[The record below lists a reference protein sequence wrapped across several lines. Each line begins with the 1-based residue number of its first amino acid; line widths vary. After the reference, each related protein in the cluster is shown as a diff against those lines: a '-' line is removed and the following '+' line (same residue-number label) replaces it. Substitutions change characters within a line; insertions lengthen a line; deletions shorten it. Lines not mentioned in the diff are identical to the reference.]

1 MLKYLTPFI
10 RFALMTGALSAIVIA
25 NSKEQGFRGKLL
37 DYIDD
42 NALTEE
48 TKLRVYEPTDSP
60 HLDERF
66 DAFSYRQG
74 DWDDYI
80 ISPRYKDIEGKDKPV
95 SLYESDDVRINTY
108 GSLNLELD
116 YAKSIFTH
124 KRYQEYDEDKPVS
137 LVIRP
142 GFRTKQ
148 DLQLHVEGNIGDRM
162 TVYIDHDSRK
172 KDNHYMIKYRALR
185 DDELI
190 RELNAGEIDINFQG
204 SKYAVYDNNTAK
216 GLGVDVTLQKNKF
229 KFRAFGSVTQGN
241 TEVEIFRGNSSPGNI
256 KLSEFQYVKG
266 IYYQIEPLIRYNNN
280 IDPPH
285 PSGYTLQP
293 VNINP
298 YGFEIYMDDQNPYNK
313 QAAIELPLY
322 GGFYVKLQS
331 GVDYKINYTTGCIQF
346 LKAMPD
352 KTRIFAVYS
361 LLGASTDPYA
371 LPPGDPRHPGGQFS
385 GKIFVFLKYGYS
397 LADSPV
403 PGQDHTKQDLYEIRS
418 FYYVGDRYVLPNNF
432 SIQFFLENGIMT
444 QNDISS
450 LGRYSIDYTNGVIEF
465 VYREPYKQLLL
476 ANGTASQIYTEHQS
490 VNVYDY
496 SRYRIK
502 IDYFK
507 EARSF
512 QLNHL
517 NIIPNSVVIKVDQRV
532 IPALLYTV
540 DYTAGYIVFNNS
552 NDPLIGPQTVI
563 EIRYEYFPLFSQEQ
577 QFVGGFRGEYEISR
591 DLKVGGSLLYSRSGS
606 DETVPTLGTE
616 PTQTIFFEGDTAVHL
631 DGRRLAQFANIFTRE
646 KVKELPVELNGYVE
660 YAKSYKNINI
670 FGKALVDNMEAIEEI
685 VPLSMEERNWVLTS
699 RPSFPWA
706 TTRGILNYYYFRNPA
721 SPGALK
727 GIEYIAVAPKI
738 DYAVKPGPYNVATG
752 HVVNS
757 ILSLASQRSLVLDF
771 ADNPLTNT
779 GDFISIVTYNQWKDV
794 IDLSGIE
801 YVEFSYLYEG
811 STDTELHLEAGQVN
825 EDADGSG
832 VIKTEDLNNNGII
845 DSDPITG
852 FTEDVGYQFAETG
865 HPATRIGG
873 GPGLSRATFG
883 DDILNTSDLN
893 HNGVLETGENVFTF
907 QNQFVPLS
915 AGSSGWQIARIY
927 LDQSTMTQ
935 TEINLLKSVVSI
947 RLSVRKANNVA
958 GRVYLDGIKFVSSK
972 WRDKRLDTNL
982 ASPNNLKV
990 TAINNIDDNEYRW
1003 EAFSIVERDI
1013 YKAMYGVKNNLDLL
1027 KERETALKLE
1037 YSIPAGYTSVS
1048 TMRRFSKRMDF
1059 RNYRTL
1065 SAWVNFRGFTPGD
1078 RVGIIIGS
1086 SDTDYFVYQMNM
1098 GFPQLW
1104 QEMKIRLKNNSG
1116 GYVFPSSVSGIPD
1129 MKRIIFMKV
1138 AVYSSSPP
1146 SIGAL
1151 WVDEIYLS
1159 EPEVLEDSAHW
1170 YEGELKITK
1179 PFYRTKGGVPIM
1191 SDFNVKYIQ
1200 KGHGANFSTIGKKD
1214 LDMAEEFNQVFS
1226 SFNILPNWNTKI
1238 DYTREETKTDS
1249 LNEEVDVTQRGKT
1262 KKNNVM
1268 FITDYNSEINGVPSI
1283 KLMYKYDD
1291 YRNKMDERITS
1302 YDVTRNKSQ
1311 FNHSP
1316 VFHYRQ
1322 TIEKFL
1328 WGRLANEL
1336 LMNMVFM
1343 KEEIIRKSYEMSIQD
1358 LASMAS
1364 LLEIEKRQRVDTR
1377 FNMDYTSRIFY
1388 IRPALQVGSE
1398 EVVTWI
1404 GKSQTNST
1412 EILYNLHGDY
1422 HFPFVYNKNCKF
1434 VMRNKTY
1441 GLSAGLNDF
1450 GYISPGYR
1458 VDIQYFENRF
1468 RDYNLE
1474 NIPLYGY
1481 KRAKDARTLV
1491 STNID
1496 IPLYL
1501 HKVKVLK
1508 IIRTFSIN
1516 YNRSL
1521 YFTETNVPYEG
1532 ERKDPLDER
1541 YGIKRTVDSLADAG
1555 FNILKFYPFCFFIG
1569 RNNYAK
1575 GRDYIFYK
1583 MNMPIFYSNGTVVSE
1598 YNNNLRLLDNFTINW
1613 SADLNRV
1620 NITSNSGLHQICERL
1635 NVNGLP
1641 AQTIN
1646 ANFEININFDLMK
1659 LIHVWIFRPNREGLP
1674 YHAAFL
1680 TAGYK
1685 FDTNM
1690 YITQNIEEQVH
1701 TPIVGL
1707 SFKRDRASISLEF
1720 GVNLKY
1726 KNTKFYIS
1734 LNPLDR
1740 SFKDQKYIDNMPLNM
1755 LYRDKDTGYTFS
1767 ALYET
1772 DVKWI
1777 YKFFSLFYRLAAFP
1791 IFNLEYSMK
1800 LNRYDYLLTTS
1811 PQPFDI
1817 HLISS
1822 KLTIDLH
1829 KNIQGGFNAKLAV
1842 EQYRNRQR
1850 LYLNFNL
1857 KDLKKEILSFEV
1869 GAHFTLL
1876 F

>member
-10 RFALMTGALSAIVIA
+10 RFALMTGALTAIVIA

-37 DYIDD
+37 DYLDD
-42 NALTEE
+42 NALTEQ
-48 TKLRVYEPTDSP
+48 TKLSVYEPTDFS
-60 HLDERF
+60 HIDERF
-66 DAFSYRQG
+66 DHFSYHRG

-80 ISPRYKDIEGKDKPV
+80 VSPRYKDLNGEERPV

-108 GSLNLELD
+108 GSLNLELN
-116 YAKSIFTH
+116 YARSIFTR
-124 KRYQEYDEDKPVS
+124 KRYQEYDEDRPVS
-137 LVIRP
+137 MVIKP

-148 DLQLHVEGNIGDRM
+148 DLQLHVEGSIGDRL

-216 GLGVDVTLQKNKF
+216 GLGVDLLLKKNKF
-229 KFRAFGSVTQGN
+229 NFRAFGSVTKGN
-241 TEVEIFRGNSSPGNI
+241 SEFEIFRGNSSPGNI

-285 PSGYTLQP
+285 PAGYALQP

-313 QAAIELPLY
+313 QAAVELPLY
-322 GGFYVKLQS
+322 GGLYVKLQS
-331 GVDYKINYTTGCIQF
+331 GVDYKINYSTGLIQF
-346 LKAMPD
+346 LKAVPD
-352 KTRIFAVYS
+352 KARVFAVYS
-361 LLGASTDPYA
+361 LLGTSTDPYA

-397 LADSPV
+397 LADDPV
-403 PGQDHTKQDLYEIRS
+403 PGQDHTKQDLYEVRS
-418 FYYVGDRYVLPNNF
+418 FYYIGDRYVLPNNF

-450 LGRYSIDYTNGVIEF
+450 LGRYSIDYTGGVIEF

-476 ANGTASQIYTEHQS
+476 ASGTASQIYTEHQS

-502 IDYFK
+502 IDYYK

-512 QLNHL
+512 QLNHI
-517 NIIPNSVVIKVDQRV
+517 NIIPNSVVIKVDKREV
-532 IPALLYTV
+532 SPSLYTV
-540 DYTAGYIVFNNS
+540 DYTAGYVIFNNS
-552 NDPLIGPQTVI
+552 NNPLIGPQTVI
-563 EIRYEYFPLFSQEQ
+563 EIRYEYLPLFSQEQ
-577 QFVGGFRGEYEISR
+577 QFVGGFRGEYEFSR
-591 DLKVGGSLLYSRSGS
+591 DLKVGGSLLYSRAGS
-606 DETVPTLGTE
+606 DEKVPTLGTE
-616 PTQTIFFEGDTAVHL
+616 PTQTIFFEGDAAVHL
-631 DGRRLAQFANIFTRE
+631 DGRRLAQFANIFTRD
-646 KVKELPVELNGYVE
+646 KIKEVPVELNGYAE
-660 YAKSYKNINI
+660 YAKSYKNINT
-670 FGKALVDNMEAIEEI
+670 FGKALVDNMESIEDI
-685 VPLSMEERNWVLTS
+685 VPLLMEERNWVLSS

-706 TTRGILNYYYFRNPA
+706 TTRGILNYYYFRNPV
-721 SPGALK
+721 SPGILR
-727 GIEYIAVAPKI
+727 GIEYIGIAPKL
-738 DYAVKPGPYNVATG
+738 DYGAKPGPYNVATG
-752 HVVNS
+752 HVIDS
-757 ILSLASQRSLVLDF
+757 IISLASQRSLVLDF
-771 ADNPLTNT
+771 ADNPITGT
-779 GDFISIVTYNQWKDV
+779 GDFVSIVTYNQWKDAV
-794 IDLSGIE
+794 DLSGVE
-801 YVEFSYLYEG
+801 YVEISYLYEG
-811 STDTELHLEAGQVN
+811 SSDTELHLEAGQVN

-845 DSDPITG
+845 DSDPISG
-852 FTEDVGYQFAETG
+852 FTEDIGYQFDEIG
-865 HPATRIGG
+865 HPATRIGS

-883 DDILNTSDLN
+883 DGILNTSDLN
-893 HNGVLETGENVFTF
+893 HNGALDVGNNVFNF
-907 QNQFVPLS
+907 QNQFVTLS
-915 AGSSGWQIARIY
+915 TGSSGWQTARIY
-927 LDQSTMTQ
+927 IDHSTMTQ
-935 TEINLLKSVVSI
+935 SEINLLGSVTSV
-947 RLSVRKANNVA
+947 RLSVRKANNVT
-958 GRVYLDGIKFVSSK
+958 GRVYIDGIKFVSSK
-972 WRDKRLDTNL
+972 WRDKRLDGNL

-1003 EAFSIVERDI
+1003 EAFSIIEREI
-1013 YKAMYGVKNNLDLL
+1013 YKSMYGVKNNLDLL

-1037 YSIPAGYTSVS
+1037 YSIPAGSTSVS
-1048 TMRRFSKRMDF
+1048 ATRRFSKPMDF
-1059 RNYRTL
+1059 RNYKTL
-1065 SAWVNFRGFTPGD
+1065 TAWVNFRSFNPGD

-1086 SDTDYFVYQMNM
+1086 SDTDYYVFEMNM
-1098 GFPQLW
+1098 VFPRLW
-1104 QEMKIRLKNNSG
+1104 LEMRMRLQNNSG
-1116 GYVFPSSVSGIPD
+1116 GYVFPKSFSGIPD

-1138 AVYSSSPP
+1138 VVYSSTPP

-1170 YEGELKITK
+1170 YEGEIKITK
-1179 PFYRTKGGVPIM
+1179 PLYRTKGGVPVM
-1191 SDFNVKYIQ
+1191 SDFNIKYIQ
-1200 KGHGANFSTIGKKD
+1200 KGHGANFSTIGKKN
-1214 LDMAEEFNQVFS
+1214 LDMAEEYKQVFS
-1226 SFNILPNWNTKI
+1226 SFNILPNWNTRI
-1238 DYTREETKTDS
+1238 DYVREETETDS

-1268 FITDYNSEINGVPSI
+1268 FMTDYISETNGVPSI

-1291 YRNKMDERITS
+1291 YRNRLDERITN

-1316 VFHYRQ
+1316 VIHYRQ

-1328 WGRLANEL
+1328 GGRLYSEL

-1343 KEEIIRKSYEMSIQD
+1343 KEEIKRRSYEMSIQD
-1358 LASMAS
+1358 LAAMTS

-1377 FNMDYTSRIFY
+1377 FNLDYTHPIFY

-1398 EVVTWI
+1398 EVVSWI

-1412 EILYNLHGDY
+1412 EILYNFSGDY

-1434 VMRNKTY
+1434 VARNKAY
-1441 GLSAGLNDF
+1441 SLSAGLNDF
-1450 GYISPGYR
+1450 GYVSPGCK

-1468 RDYNLE
+1468 RDYNME
-1474 NIPLYGY
+1474 NVPQYGY

-1491 STNID
+1491 STNFD
-1496 IPLYL
+1496 FPLYL
-1501 HKVKVLK
+1501 NKVKVLK
-1508 IIRTFSIN
+1508 FIRTFSIN

-1521 YFTETNVPYEG
+1521 YLSEMNIPYEG
-1532 ERKDPLDER
+1532 ERKGPLDER
-1541 YGIKRTVDSLADAG
+1541 YGMRRTVGSLADAA
-1555 FNILKFYPFCFFIG
+1555 FNMFKYYPFCFFIG
-1569 RNNYAK
+1569 RKNYAK

-1583 MNMPIFYSNGTVVSE
+1583 LNMPILYADGTVVSE
-1598 YNNNLRLLDNFTINW
+1598 YNNNLRLLDNFSLNW
-1613 SADLNRV
+1613 SVDLNKV
-1620 NITSNSGLHQICERL
+1620 TITSNSGLHQICERL

-1641 AQTIN
+1641 AQTVN
-1646 ANFEININFDLMK
+1646 ANFEINVNFDLMR
-1659 LIHVWIFRPNREGLP
+1659 LIHVWIFRPNREGIP

-1685 FDTNM
+1685 FETSM

-1701 TPIVGL
+1701 TPTVGL

-1720 GVNLKY
+1720 GVNLKH
-1726 KNTKFYIS
+1726 KNTVFYIS
-1734 LNPLDR
+1734 LNPFER

-1755 LYRDKDTGYTFS
+1755 FYRDKDTGYSFS
-1767 ALYET
+1767 AMYET

-1777 YKFFSLFYRLAAFP
+1777 YKFFSFFYKLAAFP

-1817 HLISS
+1817 HLVSS
-1822 KLTIDLH
+1822 KLTLDLH
-1829 KNIQGGFNAKLAV
+1829 KNIQGGLNAKVAV
-1842 EQYRNRQR
+1842 EQYRNRKR
-1850 LYLNFNL
+1850 LYLNL
-1857 KDLKKEILSFEV
+1857 DLKNLQKEILSFEV